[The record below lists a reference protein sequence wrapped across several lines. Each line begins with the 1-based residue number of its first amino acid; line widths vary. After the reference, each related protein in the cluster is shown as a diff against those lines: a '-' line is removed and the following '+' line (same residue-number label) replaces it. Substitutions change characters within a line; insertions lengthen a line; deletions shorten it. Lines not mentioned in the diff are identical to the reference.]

1 MRVATEDE
9 RTRLTYVFQPGS
21 GPPGEPM
28 RLKLIAVA
36 LLISFFPAALDAE
49 QSNPA
54 AATQIEA
61 RINGERWSGD
71 LIEIA
76 KRRILRILIVPTA
89 LGFYFNGSQMQGAM
103 YELGRELEKEL
114 NKKLKT
120 GNLPIIAAFIPV
132 AREEMISKLA
142 AGYGD
147 LAATLI
153 APREAQGTQ
162 VDYTAPLVP
171 NAAGV
176 VVTGP
181 AAPPLAKLDDL
192 SSHEVYVHENTIVW
206 DKLVELNGQ
215 LSKKGKPIKLMPA
228 DHNLLDDD
236 IAQMVNAGL
245 VPTTIMYDEIAD
257 AWAKVLPGLR
267 VHHDLL
273 LGTAPLCWAVQRNTP
288 QLKAAVNDFISSHRL
303 GTAYGN
309 TVAQR
314 YLKQTKWVLD
324 ATSREDLKRFDE
336 MVKLFQQ
343 YGNQYSFPY
352 LLLAAQAYQESRLNQ
367 RLKSAAG
374 AVGVMQI
381 KPSTAANDPI
391 DIPRVQ
397 KLDRNIEAGAK
408 YMRYM
413 MQQYYANEPMDQ
425 VTKGLF
431 ALASYNAGPAKIQK
445 LRKEAAQRGYDP
457 NLWFNNVE
465 IVASVEIGRE
475 TVDYVSNIYKY
486 YLAYKM
492 VLERQARSKEVK
504 QKKQI
509 NKL

>member
-1 MRVATEDE
+1 MKKILLAVIFSPIPVASQVFTAMDPYIKGQRAKLTIYPIEGPTLRCEVMRFT
-9 RTRLTYVFQPGS
+9 
-21 GPPGEPM
+21 
-28 RLKLIAVA
+28 LIAIV
-36 LLISFFPAALDAE
+36 LLICCCKPVPAAE
-49 QSNPA
+49 QDKPVA
-54 AATQIEA
+54 AVGLED

-71 LIEIA
+71 LNEIA
-76 KRRILRILIVPTA
+76 KRRMLRILVVPSA

-120 GNLPIIAAFIPV
+120 GNLAINAVFIPI
-132 AREEMISKLA
+132 AREEMIPKLA

-147 LAATLI
+147 LAGTLI
-153 APREAQGTQ
+153 APREAQAAQ
-162 VDYTAPLVP
+162 VDYTAPLIP
-171 NAAGV
+171 NAAAV

-181 AAPPLAKLDDL
+181 GAPPLAKLDDL
-192 SSHEVYVHENTIVW
+192 SSHEVYARANTIVW
-206 DKLVELNGQ
+206 DKLVEMNEQ
-215 LSKKGKPIKLMPA
+215 LSKMGKAPIKLVPA
-228 DHNLLDDD
+228 DPNLLEDDM
-236 IAQMVNAGL
+236 AQMVNAGL
-245 VPTTIMYDEIAD
+245 VPTAITYDRIAD

-267 VHHDLL
+267 VHHDLV

-288 QLKAAVNDFISSHRL
+288 ELKAAVNDFIRSHSL

-314 YLKQTKWVLD
+314 YLKQTKWVMG

-352 LLLAAQAYQESRLNQ
+352 LLLAAQAYQESGLNQ
-367 RLKSAAG
+367 NLKSKAG

-381 KPSTAANDPI
+381 KPSVAANHPI
-391 DIPRVQ
+391 DIRGVQ
-397 KLDRNIEAGAK
+397 GLDRNIEAGAK

-413 MQQYYANEPMDQ
+413 MQHYYANEPMDP

-431 ALASYNAGPAKIQK
+431 AFASYNAGPAEIQK
-445 LRKEAAQRGYDP
+445 LRKEAAQRGYNP

-465 IVASVEIGRE
+465 II
-475 TVDYVSNIYKY
+475 
-486 YLAYKM
+486 
-492 VLERQARSKEVK
+492 AR
-504 QKKQI
+504 
-509 NKL
+509 KLIR

>member
-9 RTRLTYVFQPGS
+9 RTRLTHVFQPGS
-21 GPPGEPM
+21 GPSGDPM

-36 LLISFFPAALDAE
+36 LLISFSPAALDAE
-49 QSNPA
+49 QSRPV

-71 LIEIA
+71 LDVIA
-76 KRRILRILIVPTA
+76 KRRILRILVVPTA

-120 GNLPIIAAFIPV
+120 GNLTIAAVFIPV

-215 LSKKGKPIKLMPA
+215 LSKIGKEPIKLMPA

-245 VPTTIMYDEIAD
+245 VPATVMYDKIAD
-257 AWAKVLPGLR
+257 AWVKVLPNLKVR
-267 VHHDLL
+267 QDIV
-273 LGTAPLCWAVQRNTP
+273 LGTAPLCWAVQPNTP
-288 QLKAAVNDFISSHRL
+288 QLKAAVDDFIKTHSL

-309 TVAQR
+309 AIARR
-314 YLKQTKWVLD
+314 YLKETKWVLD

-336 MVKLFQQ
+336 MVKLFRQ
-343 YGNQYSFPY
+343 YGNEYSFPY
-352 LLLAAQAYQESRLNQ
+352 LLLAAQAYQESG
-367 RLKSAAG
+367 LKQDLRSPLG

-381 KPSTAANDPI
+381 KPSTAAANPI
-391 DIPRVQ
+391 GIP
-397 KLDRNIEAGAK
+397 G
-408 YMRYM
+408 
-413 MQQYYANEPMDQ
+413 
-425 VTKGLF
+425 
-431 ALASYNAGPAKIQK
+431 
-445 LRKEAAQRGYDP
+445 
-457 NLWFNNVE
+457 
-465 IVASVEIGRE
+465 
-475 TVDYVSNIYKY
+475 
-486 YLAYKM
+486 
-492 VLERQARSKEVK
+492 
-504 QKKQI
+504 
-509 NKL
+509 